1 MSIKT
6 DNRLDE
12 MRERIGELEAKAQ
25 AAGDRAQS
33 IKGQVEALRQHEA
46 AARAAAREAREART
60 QNFAAHAEAAEA
72 KLRQVDD
79 AADAKVEQLHTR
91 VKAAEHALAAEL
103 AEDRQAFTD
112 AINAY
117 LDDFKELSEELN
129 QKAKTLTGSAREQAE
144 AAISDMR
151 QSRDAVAERLA
162 QARTASGE
170 RWRESKA
177 SVAAG
182 ARGARAEGRCRDEE
196 DQVAGH
202 RLA

>member
-25 AAGDRAQS
+25 PAGDRAKQS

-46 AARAAAREAREART
+46 AARAAAREAHEART

-144 AAISDMR
+144 AAISDVR
-151 QSRDAVAERLA
+151 RSRDAVAERLA

-170 RWRESKA
+170 RWRETEA
-177 SVAAG
+177 SVAA
-182 ARGARAEGRCRDEE
+182 ARAELERKADTAMKKIR
-196 DQVAGH
+196 
-202 RLA
+202 